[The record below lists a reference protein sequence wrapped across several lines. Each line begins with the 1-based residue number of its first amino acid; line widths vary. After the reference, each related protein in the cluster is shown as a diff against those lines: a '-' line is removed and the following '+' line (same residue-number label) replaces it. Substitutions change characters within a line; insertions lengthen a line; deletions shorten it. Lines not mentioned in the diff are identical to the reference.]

1 MTLSYLLS
9 HPLQYPLPTPR
20 SIVILQIQQWG
31 MLTIARKV
39 GPNNQLFGAVTNKQL
54 MELVKEK
61 FGEHFTSTAQFSVT
75 TVKGGM
81 MMRYPHNTPY
91 RSEQIR
97 TKHTY
102 THDTA
107 QNIHSQHSTKHTLT
121 TQHITSHHRIEHTY
135 THHTPQ
141 NRTNTFLSSFLFI
154 LHPLVHYST
163 PTHSSHPLS
172 DIVFSP
178 GLPCLPCLPLGCDE
192 SGGNCSLDIGD
203 NDLRKTGTYSAFI
216 KVSSMS

>member
-1 MTLSYLLS
+1 MSSPPLLYLDTFLPPLTPTTIPTT
-9 HPLQYPLPTPR
+9 HPSFYR
-20 SIVILQIQQWG
+20 HS
-31 MLTIARKV
+31 
-39 GPNNQLFGAVTNKQL
+39 
-54 MELVKEK
+54 
-61 FGEHFTSTAQFSVT
+61 SDT
-75 TVKGGM
+75 TVGHVDHSEKGRAEQSTLRGSDQQAADGACQGEVW
-81 MMRYPHNTPY
+81 RTFHVHCAVFSHDCQRWDDDALSSQHTI
-91 RSEQIR
+91 QIR
-97 TKHTY
+97 TDQNK
-102 THDTA
+102 THV
-107 QNIHSQHSTKHTLT
+107 HSRHSTKHTLT

-178 GLPCLPCLPLGCDE
+178 GLPCLPLGCDE